1 MSSAVT
7 AVQEPETGS
16 TETIASTDVVQS
28 FLEILTDTRCRA
40 MLEATTARPRTA
52 KEISE
57 QVGLPLSTT
66 YRKLDE
72 MTEAGILAE
81 RTRLSPG
88 GSHASEYR
96 RVLDEVVVSVTPE
109 SGAKLT
115 VAKR

>member
-1 MSSAVT
+1 MSSVATT
-7 AVQEPETGS
+7 APLETRT
-16 TETIASTDVVQS
+16 TETIASPDVLQS
-28 FLEILTDTRCRA
+28 FLEVLTDSRCRA
-40 MLEATTARPRTA
+40 IIEGTTARPRTA

-81 RTRLSPG
+81 QTRLSPD

-96 RVLDEVVVSVTPE
+96 RVVDDVVVSVTPE
-109 SGAKLT
+109 SGAKLA

>member
-7 AVQEPETGS
+7 TVQEPKTR
-16 TETIASTDVVQS
+16 TAETIASPEVVQS
-28 FLEILTDTRCRA
+28 FLEILTDSRCRA
-40 MLEATTARPRTA
+40 MMEATSTRPRTA

-57 QVGLPLSTT
+57 QVGVPLSTT

-72 MTEAGILAE
+72 MTEAGILADQ
-81 RTRLSPG
+81 TRLSSV

-96 RVLDEVVVSVTPE
+96 RVVNDVVLSVTPE